1 MRRRAQPSSQSHSGP
16 TSGSSG
22 AGNKRLISVEN
33 VLAQGVL
40 FGGDRLV
47 RCPGHEEPPTTC
59 GPNVDTHD
67 EAVLGTGRVRASRR
81 EPVVFRRSG
90 FDLFKHSQ
98 FIPFK

>member
-22 AGNKRLISVEN
+22 AGNKQLISVEN
-33 VLAQGVL
+33 VFAQGVL

-59 GPNVDTHD
+59 GPNMDTHD
-67 EAVLGTGRVRASRR
+67 EAVLWTGGVRASR
-81 EPVVFRRSG
+81 PTHFHSLLYVSGSFFRLLD
-90 FDLFKHSQ
+90 DLQ
-98 FIPFK
+98 